1 MSQEQANTYKKFRDA
16 DDAMGNLGWA
26 SKLSK
31 KALSQAR
38 EAPPD
43 IERAFAMSDNERVL
57 WRLLKIPR
65 KYTDLENA
73 GVLPAEKVRGMMRG
87 LVSADML
94 DIVEAT
100 DGKPIIP
107 LEVNRLKRAMSGQ
120 AEPAAEAKKKTFE
133 DRVFR
138 PDIGLGE
145 KPAEA
150 FVEPPK
156 TPAPNAK
163 APAPIEF
170 SAPKLSLDDMKLKER
185 IAKDHGERIKGNH
198 YVVLGVPPTAAPA
211 DIKKA
216 YVTLAREWHPDTL
229 SGTALATDEPTK
241 TKLAELFARLQAANA
256 VLSHADQKAAYD
268 KSGAAAAAPSTG
280 KKLRRT
286 AEANVAFVKAETF
299 FKKKEWKLAETHYR
313 LAADLDEED
322 PKFRVAIAWAIFH
335 NDTRDKAA
343 RTAEAKKLLTEL
355 QRTHRLADAA
365 YKLGLI
371 ARMDGEDADAD
382 KRFDEAY
389 RLDPKNPDI
398 AREHRIKEMRATKAK
413 EEKKGLLGK
422 LLKD

>member
-31 KALSQAR
+31 KALAQAR

-43 IERAFAMSDNERVL
+43 IERAFAMSDDERVL

-87 LVSADML
+87 LVSADMI
-94 DIVEAT
+94 DIVEGT
-100 DGKPIIP
+100 DGKPIVP
-107 LEVNRLKRAMSGQ
+107 LEVNRLKRALAGK
-120 AEPAAEAKKKTFE
+120 AEPAEVKKKTIE

-145 KPAEA
+145 KPGET
-150 FVEPPK
+150 FVEPPT
-156 TPAPNAK
+156 TPPPTAK
-163 APAPIEF
+163 APAPVEF
-170 SAPKLSLDDMKLKER
+170 TAPKLSLNDMKLKER
-185 IAKDHGERIKGNH
+185 IAKEHAERIKGNH

-229 SGTALATDEPTK
+229 SGTGVANDEPTK
-241 TKLAELFARLQAANA
+241 TKLAELFARLQDANA

-268 KSGAAAAAPSTG
+268 KSGAASAAPSTG
-280 KKLRRT
+280 KKIRRT

-322 PKFRVAIAWAIFH
+322 PKFRVAIAWAILH
-335 NDTRDKAA
+335 NDSREKAA
-343 RTAEAKKLLTEL
+343 RTLEAKKLLTEL

-371 ARMDGEDADAD
+371 ARMDGDESEAD

-422 LLKD
+422 FLKD